1 MATFIEV
8 TAALSA
14 RRGEVLAL
22 RWSDIVGGR
31 AIHRAV
37 AIANEGGAGV

>member
-8 TAALSA
+8 TAALGT

-22 RWSDIVGGR
+22 RWPGD
-31 AIHRAV
+31 HRAV